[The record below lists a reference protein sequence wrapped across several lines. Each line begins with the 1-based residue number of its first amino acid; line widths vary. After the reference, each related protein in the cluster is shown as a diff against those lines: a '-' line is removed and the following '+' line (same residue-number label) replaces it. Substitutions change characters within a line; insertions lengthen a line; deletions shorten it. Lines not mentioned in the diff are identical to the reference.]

1 MNIFEKI
8 TNHVG
13 LDCLSLF
20 DGISGGQL
28 ALKNLGLPI
37 NRFYSSEIDPYPKAI
52 TSYNFPNTIDVGDV
66 TKVKGENL
74 PKIDILFAG
83 SPCQGFSFAKGS
95 SSPDFDDPRSRL
107 FFEVVRL
114 IKETKPEIILIENVP
129 MKKES
134 SDVFTKL
141 LGINFVKINSA
152 LVSAQNRKRLYWF
165 GIRQRDGTYKTI
177 QVNQPEDLGIMMV
190 DILEITDDVIQAVD
204 RNKSHCID
212 ASYYKGGNLKQYF
225 DKHRRQL
232 VFTSDSECK
241 QVGIADIKGHD
252 LLKRVYS
259 IDGKSP
265 TATANSGG
273 NQETFIISGAE
284 RGRYQPDGSTRQQLA
299 LNFSGKTNA
308 LTTVQKD
315 NVVVS
320 AIRDKSK
327 TVRVGGRGSYD
338 RHEWDSVD
346 NLHWRKLTVLET
358 ERLQT
363 LPDGYTSKGIFRDA
377 KDYDPSLH
385 EHLQVKDISN
395 TRRYKAIGNGWT
407 ISVIEYL
414 LSHLVEQAN
423 EIKMRRAV

>member
-8 TNHVG
+8 TNRAG

-37 NRFYSSEIDPYPKAI
+37 NRFFSSEIDPYPKAI

-134 SDVFTKL
+134 SDVFTQQ

-152 LVSAQNRKRLYWF
+152 LLSAQNRKRLYWF
-165 GIRQRDGTYKTI
+165 GIRQEDGTYKTI
-177 QVNQPEDLGIMMV
+177 QVDQPEDLGIMMV
-190 DILEITDDVIQAVD
+190 DILETTDDVIQGVD
-204 RNKSHCID
+204 RDKSHCID

-232 VFTSDSECK
+232 VFTSVSQCK
-241 QVGIADIKGHD
+241 QVGIADVNGHD
-252 LLKRVYS
+252 ILKRVYS

-265 TATANSGG
+265 SATAGGGG
-273 NQETFIISGAE
+273 NQETFIMSGAT
-284 RGRYQPDGSTRQQLA
+284 RGRYQPDGSTRQQLE
-299 LNFSGKTNA
+299 LNFTGKTNA

-363 LPDGYTSKGIFRDA
+363 LPDNYTAKGIFRDA
-377 KDYDPSLH
+377 KDYDPALH
-385 EHLQVKDISN
+385 DHLQVKDISN

-414 LSHLVEQAN
+414 LSHLIEQAN
-423 EIKMRRAV
+423 EIKMRKAV